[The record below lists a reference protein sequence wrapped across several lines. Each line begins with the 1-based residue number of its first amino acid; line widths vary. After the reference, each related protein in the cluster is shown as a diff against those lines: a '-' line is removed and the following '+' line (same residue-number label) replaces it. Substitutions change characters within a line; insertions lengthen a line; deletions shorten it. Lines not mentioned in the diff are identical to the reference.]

1 MDGDETVANDNL
13 KLEQNNTSAS
23 TDTVSTASNSVY
35 PESNKQQNK
44 YYIYIYN
51 FLIKF
56 NIHTNKNLGGGGG
69 GQLPPPLQTRPCV

>member
-1 MDGDETVANDNL
+1 MDGDETVANNNF

-44 YYIYIYN
+44 VPGRSNRKRMTMVCYIVHVCEV
-51 FLIKF
+51 FFPAK
-56 NIHTNKNLGGGGG
+56 
-69 GQLPPPLQTRPCV
+69 